1 MGKSNWRRRTTQ
13 KIKEFKDA
21 SHVSAI
27 GQFIV
32 SELRKLGYLV
42 EVTFGSIT
50 KSNRMASNLIKAHD
64 ADTLVIAGENVSTAR
79 IDLPFF
85 AKFVRRQNRF
95 LHKANLLKGGREKVS
110 TIRSTKGY
118 KRFDKVLYDGV
129 ECFIYGL
136 RTSGCFDLRKLDGRK
151 IHASANWKKLK
162 KLESAKTLLIERQVN
177 VTISLQLTEVGVSL
191 PQKR

>member
-79 IDLPFF
+79 IDLPFCCQICKKTEQIL
-85 AKFVRRQNRF
+85 AQSKSVEGWQ
-95 LHKANLLKGGREKVS
+95 RES
-110 TIRSTKGY
+110 
-118 KRFDKVLYDGV
+118 
-129 ECFIYGL
+129 
-136 RTSGCFDLRKLDGRK
+136 
-151 IHASANWKKLK
+151 
-162 KLESAKTLLIERQVN
+162 
-177 VTISLQLTEVGVSL
+177 
-191 PQKR
+191 